1 MDKNPF
7 GTGITK
13 KSNLKETD
21 QMDILSKSLISR
33 KEDLNILILGSYKG
47 SGSIDDLVRFRDL
60 LIKKGMK
67 KAHLAINIA
76 HGAYPTFTEAENNYV
91 NSFDQIE
98 DCDFEIFVLYG
109 NRDNSGPAME
119 LQHSLESNYEE
130 KMYVGMRSKD
140 ANELSSMI
148 RGALDHH
155 KIVKYDFKSL
165 EDLADAFEGYLINKE
180 LT

>member
-1 MDKNPF
+1 MDETPS

-13 KSNLKETD
+13 GTILKTVEID
-21 QMDILSKSLISR
+21 DLSEDLIS
-33 KEDLNILILGSYKG
+33 KEEGLNILILGSYRG
-47 SGSIDDLVRFRDL
+47 SGSIDDLARFRDL

-67 KAHLAINIA
+67 KAHLALDIEHDISPA
-76 HGAYPTFTEAENNYV
+76 ITKAENNYV
-91 NSFDQIE
+91 NSFDQIK

-119 LQHSLESNYEE
+119 LQHSLESNFEE
-130 KMYVGMRSKD
+130 KVYVGMRSKG

-148 RGALDHH
+148 RGAIDHH
-155 KIVKYDFKSL
+155 KIVKYDFESL
-165 EDLADAFEGYLINKE
+165 EDLADAFEGYLIDKE